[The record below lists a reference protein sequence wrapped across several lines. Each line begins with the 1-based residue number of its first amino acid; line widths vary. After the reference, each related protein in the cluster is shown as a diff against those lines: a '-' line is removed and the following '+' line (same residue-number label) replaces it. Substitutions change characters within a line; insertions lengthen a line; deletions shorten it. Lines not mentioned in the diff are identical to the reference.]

1 MRVCGRD
8 TKESN
13 KRKHE
18 KATCHIYN
26 ELPQESFEIKVID
39 VSCSTLR
46 ILGLS
51 MAGVG
56 PSIAG
61 VRALKT
67 LSV

>member
-1 MRVCGRD
+1 MWVCGEVWSSGPAGPVPGGSYAVEILLRGVGGFGQLP
-8 TKESN
+8 
-13 KRKHE
+13 
-18 KATCHIYN
+18 AT
-26 ELPQESFEIKVID
+26 
-39 VSCSTLR
+39 TLR

>member
-1 MRVCGRD
+1 MLDSAMSARFLAHQKVP
-8 TKESN
+8 
-13 KRKHE
+13 HE
-18 KATCHIYN
+18 ILYHLTI
-26 ELPQESFEIKVID
+26 QT
-39 VSCSTLR
+39 TLR